1 MVGGLPLDGDAMRCD
16 KRRRRAESLLGLH
29 FLIYSILSAVRKVMI
44 LNTARKGDKR
54 QRSNLAQLAVVY
66 IYIYYIYNI
75 SPSSVARLI
84 MSM

>member
-1 MVGGLPLDGDAMRCD
+1 MMRCD

-54 QRSNLAQLAVVY
+54 QRFDLEQLVVVY
-66 IYIYYIYNI
+66 IYIYMINI
-75 SPSSVARLI
+75 ISLLHLLLA
-84 MSM
+84 